1 VSAETRF
8 RIALGCF
15 TLAALCIIG
24 WVWSIADA
32 YTPDQVIDATRARLA
47 VDFWEWPLASAVFYL
62 LGYLFLPKE
71 DVP

>member
-15 TLAALCIIG
+15 TLAALCWIG
-24 WVWSIADA
+24 YIWDIAGA
-32 YTPDQVIDATRARLA
+32 YTPTELFLARKRLV
-47 VDFWEWPLASAVFYL
+47 VDFWEWVTASAVFFL
-62 LGYLFLPKE
+62 IGYGFLPRE

>member
-1 VSAETRF
+1 
-8 RIALGCF
+8 
-15 TLAALCIIG
+15 
-24 WVWSIADA
+24 
-32 YTPDQVIDATRARLA
+32 VIDATRARLA